1 MAFTLKQH
9 AKGRNVE
16 PISSV
21 LHVQTLDG
29 DCSALAAAPID
40 GELVDFNGQGRA
52 VADNGSG
59 VSLLSP
65 AKMKM
70 VWAHKDQSDIQA
82 TGRKRV
88 PVIFKGDLHC
98 RLKLFQ
104 AGDGQNSN
112 TAPAAGDWLVCKAV
126 GGAGADKDRMVA
138 HSIKTAELSVGDCLV
153 GYVLTVI
160 SADELECVLYSQS
173 RIAGTVA

>member
-1 MAFTLKQH
+1 MAFDLKQH

-29 DCSALAAAPID
+29 DCSVLSTAPID
-40 GELVDFNGQGRA
+40 GEFVDFNGQGRE
-52 VADNGSG
+52 VAHSG
-59 VSLLSP
+59 GDSLLSHS
-65 AKMKM
+65 KMKM

-104 AGDGQNSN
+104 AGNGQNSN

-126 GGAGADKDRMVA
+126 GGATADQKRMVA
-138 HSIKTAELSVGDCLV
+138 LSI
-153 GYVLTVI
+153 
-160 SADELECVLYSQS
+160 
-173 RIAGTVA
+173 